1 MNDFDGAAVAFFE
14 GLRFDENNADLK
26 NGLEKKVEK
35 HHGVH
40 FLNKKQEKLTVNQS
54 NKNDIL
60 KLLGSPST
68 KSTFDNDLWIYIERK
83 TDNSSLTKFGSE
95 RIIVNNVLLL
105 EINSMGLLETK
116 EFLDLTNMQELKFA
130 EQTTENQYKKNT
142 FVYDFLSSMRQKIND
157 PLGKRKRN

>member
-1 MNDFDGAAVAFFE
+1 MRKLFIFFI
-14 GLRFDENNADLK
+14 LSLFISACTL
-26 NGLEKKVEK
+26 KKVER

-60 KLLGSPST
+60 NLLGSPST

-83 TDNSSLTKFGSE
+83 TDNSSLTKFGNE

-105 EINSMGLLETK
+105 EVNNMGLLASK
-116 EFLDLTNMQELKFA
+116 EFLDLTKMKDLKFA
-130 EQTTENQYKKNT
+130 KQTTESQYKKNT
-142 FVYDFLSSMRQKIND
+142 FLYDFLSSMRQKIND
-157 PLGKRKRN
+157 PLGKRKR

>member
-1 MNDFDGAAVAFFE
+1 MKRLFVFIIISLFISACT
-14 GLRFDENNADLK
+14 L
-26 NGLEKKVEK
+26 KKVEK

-68 KSTFDNDLWIYIERK
+68 KSTFDSDLWIYIERK

-105 EINSMGLLETK
+105 EINSMGLLEKK
-116 EFLDLTNMQELKFA
+116 EFLDLNNMQELKFT
-130 EQTTENQYKKNT
+130 EQTTENQYNKKT
-142 FVYDFLSSMRQKIND
+142 FVYELLSSLRQKIND
-157 PLGKRKRN
+157 PLGKRK

>member
-1 MNDFDGAAVAFFE
+1 MKKLFIFFIIS
-14 GLRFDENNADLK
+14 LFTSACTL
-26 NGLEKKVEK
+26 KKVVN
-35 HHGVH
+35 HHGVQ

-95 RIIVNNVLLL
+95 KIIVNNVLLL
-105 EINSMGLLETK
+105 EINNMGLLEKK
-116 EFLDLTNMQELKFA
+116 EFLDLATMQELKFS

-157 PLGKRKRN
+157 PLGKRKRD

>member
-1 MNDFDGAAVAFFE
+1 
-14 GLRFDENNADLK
+14 
-26 NGLEKKVEK
+26 
-35 HHGVH
+35 
-40 FLNKKQEKLTVNQS
+40 EKLTVNQS

-68 KSTFDNDLWIYIERK
+68 KGTFDNDLWIYIERK
-83 TDNSSLTKFGSE
+83 TDNSSLTKFGNE

-116 EFLDLTNMQELKFA
+116 EFLDLTNMQDLKFA
-130 EQTTENQYKKNT
+130 EQITGNKYKKNT

-157 PLGKRKRN
+157 PLGKRKR

>member
-1 MNDFDGAAVAFFE
+1 MRKLFIFTIISLFISACT
-14 GLRFDENNADLK
+14 L
-26 NGLEKKVEK
+26 KKVEN

-40 FLNKKQEKLTVNQS
+40 FLNKKQEKLTLNQS

-105 EINSMGLLETK
+105 EINNLGLLEKK
-116 EFLDLTNMQELKFA
+116 EFLDLTNMQELKFV
-130 EQTTENQYKKNT
+130 EQTTENQFRKNT
-142 FVYDFLSSMRQKIND
+142 FVYDFLYSLRQKFND
-157 PLGKRKRN
+157 PLNKRKK

>member
-1 MNDFDGAAVAFFE
+1 MRKLFIFIILSLFISACT
-14 GLRFDENNADLK
+14 L
-26 NGLEKKVEK
+26 KKVER

-83 TDNSSLTKFGSE
+83 TDNSSLTKFGNE

-105 EINSMGLLETK
+105 EVNNMGLLASK
-116 EFLDLTNMQELKFA
+116 EFLDLTKMKDLKFA
-130 EQTTENQYKKNT
+130 KQTTESQYKKNT
-142 FVYDFLSSMRQKIND
+142 FLYDFLSSMRQKIND
-157 PLGKRKRN
+157 PLGKRKR

>member
-1 MNDFDGAAVAFFE
+1 MRKLFIFFIIS
-14 GLRFDENNADLK
+14 LFISACTL
-26 NGLEKKVEK
+26 KKVEK

-68 KSTFDNDLWIYIERK
+68 KSSFNNDLWIYIERK
-83 TDNSSLTKFGSE
+83 TNNISFSEFGSE
-95 RIIVNNVLLL
+95 KIIVNNVLLL
-105 EINSMGLLETK
+105 EINNMGLLEKK

-130 EQTTENQYKKNT
+130 EKTT
-142 FVYDFLSSMRQKIND
+142 
-157 PLGKRKRN
+157 

>member
-1 MNDFDGAAVAFFE
+1 MRKLFIFIIISLFISACT
-14 GLRFDENNADLK
+14 L
-26 NGLEKKVEK
+26 KKVEN

-40 FLNKKQEKLTVNQS
+40 FLNKKQEKLNINQS

-83 TDNSSLTKFGSE
+83 TANSSLTNFDSE

-105 EINSMGLLETK
+105 EINNMGLLQKK
-116 EFLDLTNMQELKFA
+116 EFLDLTNMQELKLA
-130 EQTTENQYKKNT
+130 EQTTVNQYKKST

-157 PLGKRKRN
+157 PLGKRK

>member
-1 MNDFDGAAVAFFE
+1 MRKLFIFFIIS
-14 GLRFDENNADLK
+14 LFISACTL
-26 NGLEKKVEK
+26 KKVEK

-40 FLNKKQEKLTVNQS
+40 FLNKKQEKLTINQS

-105 EINSMGLLETK
+105 EINNKGLLANK
-116 EFLDLTNMQELKFA
+116 EFLDLTKMQDLKFSKR
-130 EQTTENQYKKNT
+130 TTEGQYKKNS
-142 FVYDFLSSMRQKIND
+142 FLYDFLSSMRQKIND
-157 PLGKRKRN
+157 PLGNRKR

>member
-1 MNDFDGAAVAFFE
+1 MRKLFIFIIISLFISACT
-14 GLRFDENNADLK
+14 L
-26 NGLEKKVEK
+26 KKVEN

-83 TDNSSLTKFGSE
+83 TDNASVTKFSGE

-105 EINSMGLLETK
+105 EINNMGLLEKK

-130 EQTTENQYKKNT
+130 KQTTESQYKKNT
-142 FVYDFLSSMRQKIND
+142 FVYDFLSSLRNKIND
-157 PLGKRKRN
+157 PLGKRKR

>member
-1 MNDFDGAAVAFFE
+1 MKKLFVFFIISLFTSE
-14 GLRFDENNADLK
+14 CNL
-26 NGLEKKVEK
+26 KKVVN
-35 HHGVH
+35 HHGVQ

-83 TDNSSLTKFGSE
+83 TNSSSLTKFGSE

-105 EINSMGLLETK
+105 EINNMGLLEKK
-116 EFLDLTNMQELKFA
+116 EFLDLATMQKLKFS

-142 FVYDFLSSMRQKIND
+142 FVYDFLSSMRQKNND
-157 PLGKRKRN
+157 PLGKRKK